1 MSTDVRICGQDEGR
15 TFLVGGG
22 DYVTF
27 KVRGKDVGE
36 DFCQFEVATTPG
48 FGPPLHTHDWAE
60 SFYVIEGEFE
70 FETLDGD
77 ERITIVGPAGATV
90 SLPRGVPHT
99 FRNSADRMSRMLI
112 THAPAGLESFFED
125 FGVEVGHVGD
135 LPAGL
140 EPPDPRE
147 MAQALA
153 RHGVHIVGM
162 PAGANA

>member
-1 MSTDVRICGQDEGR
+1 VSTDVRICEPGEGR
-15 TFLVGGG
+15 TFLVGGS

-60 SFYVIEGEFE
+60 SFYVVEGEFE

-77 ERITIVGPAGATV
+77 ERLTIVGRPGATV

-99 FRNSADRMSRMLI
+99 FRNSADTLSRMLI

-125 FGVEVGHVGD
+125 YGVEVENVGD
-135 LPAGL
+135 VPDSL
-140 EPPDPRE
+140 EAPDPKQ
-147 MAQALA
+147 MAEVLS

-162 PAGANA
+162 PAGAHA